1 MSITVIGLGPS
12 GLEYLDEHQ
21 RSALT
26 DPSNRVIVRTLR
38 HPAASALAESR
49 SVESCDDLYDRHTD
63 YDELYR
69 SIVDRVVEAASTG
82 PVVYAVPGSAAV
94 GERAVALLR
103 STSAEA
109 GLPIRVLPGLSF
121 LDLVYAAVGV
131 DPIADGLQVVD
142 ARTLHD
148 PLPLHLPTVITQV
161 DSVLRAAD
169 VSVALGRV
177 LDPDHP
183 ITILD
188 RLGDPDEVVAASTV
202 GGLATFDAGAR
213 TTVFVEPTDVGLLG
227 LIATNRIL
235 RRECPWDKKQ
245 THHTLLTHLIEEAYE
260 AADAIIA
267 LPMDAPEGDA
277 DFGAY
282 AEVEEEL
289 GDLLLQVVFHATLA
303 SEAGAFDVD
312 EVAEGIRRKLVA
324 RHPHVFGDVEVADAA
339 EVLSNWE
346 DIKREEKQRLSLM
359 DDIPAGMPGVA
370 RALKAQGRAN
380 SVGFDWSEPDEVV
393 AVLRAEI
400 DELAAADDPE
410 AVLHEVGDILFS
422 AVNLARF
429 LRVDPEVALRMSV
442 DRFMAR
448 FRAMEAELAQ
458 AGSSMAE
465 ASDSEKDAAWQK
477 AKRAERSLPR
487 ESPDQPGSAST
498 LRRT

>member
-12 GLEYLDEHQ
+12 GFEHLDEHQ
-21 RSALT
+21 RFALT

-38 HPAASALAESR
+38 HPAAAALAEIR
-49 SVESCDDLYDRHTD
+49 PVESCDDLYDQHTD
-63 YDELYR
+63 FDMLYR
-69 SIVDRVVEAASTG
+69 SIVDRVMAAASTG
-82 PVVYAVPGSAAV
+82 PVVYAVPGSAVV
-94 GERAVALLR
+94 GERAVTLLR
-103 STSAEA
+103 AASSDA
-109 GLPIRVLPGLSF
+109 GFPIRVLPGLSF
-121 LDLVYAAVGV
+121 LDLVYGAVGV
-131 DPIADGLQVVD
+131 DPIADGLQIVD
-142 ARTLHD
+142 ARTLRD

-169 VSVALGRV
+169 LSVALGRV

-188 RLGDPDEVVAASTV
+188 RLGDGDETV
-202 GGLATFDAGAR
+202 LTSSVGSLATFDAGAR
-213 TTVFVEPTDVGLLG
+213 TTVFVEPATVGLLG
-227 LIATNRIL
+227 LIATNRVL

-260 AADAIIA
+260 AADAIMA
-267 LPMDAPEGDA
+267 LPIDAPEGDN

-324 RHPHVFGDVEVADAA
+324 RHPHVFGDVEVADAD

-359 DDIPAGMPGVA
+359 DDIPVGMPGVS

-400 DELAAADDPE
+400 DELIAADDSE

-429 LRVDPEVALRMSV
+429 LHVDPEVALRMSV
-442 DRFMAR
+442 DRFMTR
-448 FRAMEAELAQ
+448 FRAMEADLAQ
-458 AGSSMAE
+458 DGASIAE
-465 ASDSEKDAAWQK
+465 ASDPEMAAAWQR
-477 AKRAERSLPR
+477 AKRTGVS
-487 ESPDQPGSAST
+487 
-498 LRRT
+498 